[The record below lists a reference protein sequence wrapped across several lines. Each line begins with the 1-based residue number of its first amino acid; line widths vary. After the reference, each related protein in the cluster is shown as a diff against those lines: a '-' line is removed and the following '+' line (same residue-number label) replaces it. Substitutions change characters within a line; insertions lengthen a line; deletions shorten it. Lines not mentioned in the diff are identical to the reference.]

1 MSLSYLTRGNV
12 ARTQMYVKANTLAF
26 NPRIIPVP
34 PPKNKMAVKVLR
46 KRIDAYSDKKNK
58 TKILLLYSVM

>member
-1 MSLSYLTRGNV
+1 
-12 ARTQMYVKANTLAF
+12 MYVKANTLAF